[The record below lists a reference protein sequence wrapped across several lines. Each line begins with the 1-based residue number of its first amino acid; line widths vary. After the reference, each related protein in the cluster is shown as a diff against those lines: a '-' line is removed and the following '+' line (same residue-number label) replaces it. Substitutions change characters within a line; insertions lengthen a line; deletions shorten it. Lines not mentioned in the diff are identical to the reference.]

1 VSFLSAVGI
10 ILDGGGIHHSIE
22 CCAGR
27 PFSWGVSLQVMLV
40 SFRWEG
46 WDLTIY
52 AFALVVV
59 MLQGGRGRGV
69 RGV

>member
-1 VSFLSAVGI
+1 MF
-10 ILDGGGIHHSIE
+10 
-22 CCAGR
+22 
-27 PFSWGVSLQVMLV
+27 V

-59 MLQGGRGRGV
+59 MLQGGGGGGV
-69 RGV
+69 RGQ